1 MRLGYVGGD
10 DSRSS
15 RCGRDTEEHV
25 YDTIVVYTNF
35 SAGLCMV
42 IYVLPAVEAPHLL
55 HYY

>member
-42 IYVLPAVEAPHLL
+42 FHVLPAVEAPHSL
-55 HYY
+55 HY